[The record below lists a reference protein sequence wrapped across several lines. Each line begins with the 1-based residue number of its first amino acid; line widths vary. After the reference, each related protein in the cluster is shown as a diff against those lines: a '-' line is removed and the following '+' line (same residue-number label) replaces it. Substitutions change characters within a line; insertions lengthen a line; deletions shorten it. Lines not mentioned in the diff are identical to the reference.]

1 MVPVG
6 AVGGFWAVSG
16 VGGSAGALCGLAA
29 FAVLGVLL
37 VVPVG
42 GMGPFWP
49 VDGSFRAVRKGGVVG
64 CVQSRELGAQR
75 LAFRGLSCW
84 EASVTFYLWFRF

>member
-1 MVPVG
+1 MLLVVPVG
-6 AVGGFWAVSG
+6 AMEGLWAVSG

-29 FAVLGVLL
+29 FAVLRGLL

-49 VDGSFRAVRKGGVVG
+49 VDGSLRAVGRGGLWAVSKVESL
-64 CVQSRELGAQR
+64 VRS
-75 LAFRGLSCW
+75 
-84 EASVTFYLWFRF
+84 ASSSEVYPAGKLQ

>member
-1 MVPVG
+1 MVWPLLQSW
-6 AVGGFWAVSG
+6 GG
-16 VGGSAGALCGLAA
+16 
-29 FAVLGVLL
+29 LL

-49 VDGSFRAVRKGGVVG
+49 VDGSLRAVGKGGGVVG

-84 EASVTFYLWFRF
+84 EASVTLYL